1 MSLQWRVATALAVV
15 AAAATISVG
24 MISYRA
30 TDARLLE
37 EIDRS
42 LVQRLGIIAATDSIE
57 SGIPDEL
64 EIFVI
69 QVIDSAGTILQTN
82 ADPAVAPGPGAQ
94 KVLAREADRA
104 FERIEL
110 VNGEVRM
117 LSYGS
122 NRGAIQVG
130 RSLEENGRVLG
141 DLRQRTI
148 WVVALVTAAAAVVG
162 WLIALTVTAPLK
174 RLTRAATD
182 VQQSGRLDV
191 DVPVAGRD
199 EVGRLGTAFNGMLG
213 ALATS
218 RVDQQRLVEDAG
230 HELRTPLTSVR
241 TNLAVLRRHPDLD
254 VDTRRRVLDDLE
266 AETEQLVSLVEE
278 IVAVAR
284 GSIDDAFAERIELG
298 ELAREIAMRAERRHG
313 RAIVVTADSSVV
325 EAPPP
330 AVERAISNLVD
341 NAAKFDHTGGPI
353 DVVVADGGVV
363 VHDRGPGI
371 SPDDRRRVFDRFYR
385 SESARSFPGSGLGLS
400 IVRDLAERHGG
411 TVSIVDRPGGGA
423 SVGFHLGTHG
433 A

>member
-30 TDARLLE
+30 TGGRLLE
-37 EIDRS
+37 EVDRS
-42 LVQRLGIIAATDSIE
+42 LLQALGTIEATSALVARSD
-57 SGIPDEL
+57 GVPAVY
-64 EIFVI
+64 VI
-69 QVIDSAGTILQTN
+69 QIFGSS
-82 ADPAVAPGPGAQ
+82 
-94 KVLAREADRA
+94 
-104 FERIEL
+104 
-110 VNGEVRM
+110 GEVRRTSVNPPLNAGLGVEKVLRLPGERNFETVETVSGDLRM
-117 LSYGS
+117 LNFGLTD
-122 NRGAIQVG
+122 GAIQVG
-130 RSLEENGRVLG
+130 RPLNENKRVLD
-141 DLRQRTI
+141 DLRQQTI

-182 VQQSGRLDV
+182 VQRSGRLDF

-199 EVGRLGTAFNGMLG
+199 EVGRLGTAFNGMLD

-218 RVDQQRLVEDAG
+218 RADQQRLVEDAG

-241 TNLAVLRRHPDLD
+241 TNLAVLRRHPDLEL
-254 VDTRRRVLDDLE
+254 DTRRRVLDDLE
-266 AETEQLVSLVEE
+266 AETEQLVELVEE

-284 GSIDDAFAERIELG
+284 GSIDDAPPERIELG

-313 RAIVVTADSSVV
+313 RPVVVTADESFV

-341 NAAKFDHTGGPI
+341 NAAKFDQTGGPI
-353 DVVVADGGVV
+353 EVVVADRGVV

-371 SPDDRRRVFDRFYR
+371 APDDHRRVFDRFYR
-385 SESARSFPGSGLGLS
+385 SEAARSFSGSGLGLS
-400 IVRDLAERHGG
+400 IVRELAERHGG
-411 TVSIVDRPGGGA
+411 SVSIADRPGGGA
-423 SVGFHLGTHG
+423 SVGFHLGRDG